1 MTAVKNWKQQYADEV
16 RRNILEYEE
25 RNKNAK
31 TVTRKMTEE
40 EYQDAFGKK
49 RESCHKL
56 KINRG

>member
-16 RRNILEYEE
+16 RRNTLEYEE

-31 TVTRKMTEE
+31 IITRKMTEE
-40 EYQDAFGKK
+40 EYQDAFGEK